1 MSYVD
6 QIMAEVA
13 AREEE
18 YQIERE
24 IEAGDIRCEL
34 RSFAERNWFD
44 ESY

>member
-1 MSYVD
+1 MAIEE
-6 QIMAEVA
+6 IMAEVA

-34 RSFAERNWFD
+34 REFAERNWSD